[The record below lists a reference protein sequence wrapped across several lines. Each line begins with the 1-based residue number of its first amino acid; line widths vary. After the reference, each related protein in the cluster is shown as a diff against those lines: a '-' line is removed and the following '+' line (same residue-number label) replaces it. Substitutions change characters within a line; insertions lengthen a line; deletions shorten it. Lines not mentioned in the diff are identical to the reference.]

1 LCETMWNN
9 MTQPGRSQ
17 MTMVQA
23 HCMLDY

>member
-1 LCETMWNN
+1 MWNN